1 MSGHD
6 LRLARRDLILA
17 TTSVMVA
24 ACASQAPRPSA
35 TERDAQQDANGE
47 LARIEASV
55 GGRVGVFALDTASGR
70 TLAHRADARF
80 AMCSTFKWTLAA
92 AVFARIDRGEGSLE
106 QRIAFGPADL
116 MEAAPVA
123 KEHVGEGAMTVEALA
138 RAAVTVSDNTAAN
151 LLLAWLGGPGALT
164 AFFRQ
169 LGDTVTRLDRNE
181 PTLNSNDPGDVRDTT
196 SPRAMVGL
204 MNAVLLGSALKTAS
218 RERLLAL
225 LEACETGKR
234 RLRAGLPADWVV
246 GDKTGTGDFA
256 VNDVAIAIPP
266 GRAPILMAAY
276 MSDPDG
282 PDDED
287 CVRHE
292 AGDVAI
298 ARLVAR
304 RLAGCAGAGAGAT
317 RECR

>member
-1 MSGHD
+1 MSPD
-6 LRLARRDLILA
+6 DVRLPRRDLLLA
-17 TTSVMVA
+17 TTSLLVA
-24 ACASQAPRPSA
+24 ACASQTPARAPTAR
-35 TERDAQQDANGE
+35 EAQQDANAE
-47 LARIEASV
+47 LARIEARV

-70 TLAHRADARF
+70 TVAHREDERF
-80 AMCSTFKWTLAA
+80 AMCSTFKWALAA
-92 AVFARIDRGEGSLE
+92 AVFARIDHGGGTLE
-106 QRIAFGPADL
+106 QRIAFGPGDL

-123 KEHVGEGAMTVEALA
+123 REHVAEGGMTVETLA

-164 AFFRQ
+164 AFCRQ

-204 MNAVLLGSALKTAS
+204 MNAALLGGALKPAS

-225 LEACETGKR
+225 LQACETGKK
-234 RLRAGLPADWVV
+234 RLRAGLPAGWVV
-246 GDKTGTGDFA
+246 GDKTGTGNFA
-256 VNDVAIAIPP
+256 FNDVAIAIPP

-276 MSDPDG
+276 MSDPGGPEDDDG
-282 PDDED
+282 
-287 CVRHE
+287 RHE

-304 RLAGCAGAGAGAT
+304 ELAG
-317 RECR
+317 

>member
-1 MSGHD
+1 MSRDD
-6 LRLARRDLILA
+6 LRPPRRDLLLA
-17 TTSVMVA
+17 ATSVLVA
-24 ACASQAPRPSA
+24 ACASQAPPPS
-35 TERDAQQDANGE
+35 TTTQEAQQGANAE

-55 GGRVGVFALDTASGR
+55 GGRVGVFALDTASRR
-70 TLAHRADARF
+70 TIAHRADERF

-92 AVFARIDRGEGSLE
+92 AAFARIDRGEGTLE
-106 QRIAFGPADL
+106 ERIAFGPADL
-116 MEAAPVA
+116 MEVAPVA
-123 KEHVGEGAMTVEALA
+123 REHLGEGAMTVEALA

-151 LLLAWLGGPGALT
+151 LLLSRVGGPAALT

-169 LGDTVTRLDRNE
+169 LGDPVTRLDRNE
-181 PTLNSNDPGDVRDTT
+181 PSLNSNDPGDVRDTT

-204 MNAVLLGSALKTAS
+204 MEAALLGGALKTAS

-225 LEACETGKR
+225 LRACETGKR

-246 GDKTGTGDFA
+246 GDKTGTGNFA
-256 VNDVAIAIPP
+256 FNDVAIAIPP
-266 GRAPILMAAY
+266 GRAPILLAAY
-276 MSDPDG
+276 MSDPGG

-287 CVRHE
+287 GVRHE

-304 RLAGCAGAGAGAT
+304 RLAG
-317 RECR
+317 

>member
-1 MSGHD
+1 MSRDD
-6 LRLARRDLILA
+6 LRLPRRDLLLA
-17 TTSVMVA
+17 TSSVMLA
-24 ACASQAPRPSA
+24 ACASQGPRPSA
-35 TERDAQQDANGE
+35 TEPQTPPDANGE

-55 GGRVGVFALDTASGR
+55 GGRVGVFALDTATGR
-70 TLAHRADARF
+70 TVAHRADERF
-80 AMCSTFKWTLAA
+80 AMCSTFKWMLAA
-92 AVFARIDRGEGSLE
+92 AAFARIDRGEGSLQ

-116 MEAAPVA
+116 MEVAPVA
-123 KEHVGEGAMTVEALA
+123 KEHVAEGAMTVEALA

-151 LLLAWLGGPGALT
+151 LLLAWMGGPRALT

-181 PTLNSNDPGDVRDTT
+181 PSLNSNDPGDVRDTT

-204 MNAVLLGSALKTAS
+204 MKAVLLGGALTTAS

-225 LEACETGKR
+225 LQACETGKR

-246 GDKTGTGDFA
+246 GDKTGTGNFA
-256 VNDVAIAIPP
+256 FNDVAIAIPP

-276 MSDPDG
+276 MSDPGG

-287 CVRHE
+287 GVRHE

-304 RLAGCAGAGAGAT
+304 QLGG
-317 RECR
+317 

>member
-1 MSGHD
+1 MSRDD
-6 LRLARRDLILA
+6 LRLSRRDLVFA
-17 TTSVMVA
+17 TTSVLVT
-24 ACASQAPRPSA
+24 ACASQPPPRSA
-35 TERDAQQDANGE
+35 SVPEPQPDANGE

-55 GGRVGVFALDTASGR
+55 GGRVGVLALDTASGR
-70 TLAHRADARF
+70 TLAHRADERF

-92 AVFARIDRGEGSLE
+92 AAFARVDRGEGTLE
-106 QRIAFGPADL
+106 ERIPFGAADL
-116 MEAAPVA
+116 MEVAPVA
-123 KEHVGEGAMTVEALA
+123 REHVGEGAMTVETLA

-151 LLLAWLGGPGALT
+151 LLLAWMGGPGALT

-181 PTLNSNDPGDVRDTT
+181 PSLNSNDPGDVRDTT

-204 MNAVLLGSALKTAS
+204 MKAVLLDGALKTAS

-225 LEACETGKR
+225 LRACETGKR

-246 GDKTGTGDFA
+246 GDKTGTGNFA
-256 VNDVAIAIPP
+256 FNDVAIATPP
-266 GRAPILMAAY
+266 GRAPILMAVY
-276 MSDPDG
+276 MSDPGG

-287 CVRHE
+287 GARHE

-304 RLAGCAGAGAGAT
+304 QLA
-317 RECR
+317 R

>member
-1 MSGHD
+1 MSRD
-6 LRLARRDLILA
+6 ALRLSRRDLVFA
-17 TTSVMVA
+17 TTSVLVT
-24 ACASQAPRPSA
+24 ACASQPPPRSA
-35 TERDAQQDANGE
+35 SVPEPQPDANGE

-55 GGRVGVFALDTASGR
+55 GGRVGVLALDTASGR
-70 TLAHRADARF
+70 TLAHRADERF

-92 AVFARIDRGEGSLE
+92 AAFARVDRGEGTLE
-106 QRIAFGPADL
+106 ERIPFGAADL
-116 MEAAPVA
+116 MEVAPVA
-123 KEHVGEGAMTVEALA
+123 REHVGEGAMTVETLA

-151 LLLAWLGGPGALT
+151 LLLAWIGGPGALT

-181 PTLNSNDPGDVRDTT
+181 PSLNSNDPGDVRDTT

-204 MNAVLLGSALKTAS
+204 MKAVLLDGALKTAS

-225 LEACETGKR
+225 LRACETGKR

-246 GDKTGTGDFA
+246 GDKTGTGNFA
-256 VNDVAIAIPP
+256 FNDVAIATPP
-266 GRAPILMAAY
+266 GRAPILMAVY
-276 MSDPDG
+276 MSDPGG

-287 CVRHE
+287 GARHE

-304 RLAGCAGAGAGAT
+304 QLA
-317 RECR
+317 R

>member
-1 MSGHD
+1 MSRDD
-6 LRLARRDLILA
+6 LRLPRRDLVLA
-17 TTSVMVA
+17 ASSVLVA
-24 ACASQAPRPSA
+24 ACASQAPARSP
-35 TERDAQQDANGE
+35 TVREAQQDPNGE

-70 TLAHRADARF
+70 TVAHRADERF
-80 AMCSTFKWTLAA
+80 AMCSTFKWMLAA
-92 AVFARIDRGEGSLE
+92 AVFARIDRGEASLE
-106 QRIAFGPADL
+106 HRIAFGPADL
-116 MEAAPVA
+116 METAPVA
-123 KEHVGEGAMTVEALA
+123 KEHVGEGAMTVEALT

-151 LLLAWLGGPGALT
+151 LLLAWMGGPDALT

-181 PTLNSNDPGDVRDTT
+181 PSLNSNDPGDERDTT

-204 MNAVLLGSALKTAS
+204 MKAVLVGGALKTAS

-225 LEACETGKR
+225 LQACETGKR

-246 GDKTGTGDFA
+246 GDKTGTGNFA
-256 VNDVAIAIPP
+256 FNDVAIASPP
-266 GRAPILMAAY
+266 GRAPILMAVY

-282 PDDED
+282 PDDEGS
-287 CVRHE
+287 VRHE

-304 RLAGCAGAGAGAT
+304 QLAS
-317 RECR
+317 